1 MGAAFPT
8 VPTQINP
15 CLKRQHNIK
24 SYVIYRMGQFSM
36 TFNNPYHISRAR
48 HYSTL
53 NISETTQDRDDF
65 SLIYGYVLKTV
76 VFSAASIYTA

>member
-1 MGAAFPT
+1 
-8 VPTQINP
+8 
-15 CLKRQHNIK
+15 
-24 SYVIYRMGQFSM
+24 MGQFSM